1 MNGNKTFC
9 EECRRDVGFVVETMP
24 LSGKLRD
31 ENYEYEGKKAICEEC
46 GNEVYVAE
54 IEDEN
59 LKSLY
64 DAYRLKHGI
73 ISLEKILE
81 IPQKYNIGKRP
92 LSLLLGWGEM
102 TFSRYCEGDMPTKQY
117 SDILLKIHERPEYY
131 KELLEKNKHNLKS
144 LHAYDKSMKKVRALL
159 FDKEKPESKLDDV
172 VQYIL
177 YKCEDITPLALQ
189 KTLYYIQGFYCAFEG
204 EFLFEED
211 CEAWVHGPVYRKV
224 YHEYKEYRFDPIKS
238 VKTFDESIF
247 TSAEKAIMDSV
258 IKNFCCYSGKTLE
271 MFVHSEQPWLQTRRG
286 LTVYDNSNRIITK
299 ELIKEYFT
307 AVKEKFQMLIPADI
321 EKYSNYLFSYY

>member
-1 MNGNKTFC
+1 MVNGNKTFC

-131 KELLEKNKHNLKS
+131 KE
-144 LHAYDKSMKKVRALL
+144 
-159 FDKEKPESKLDDV
+159 
-172 VQYIL
+172 
-177 YKCEDITPLALQ
+177 
-189 KTLYYIQGFYCAFEG
+189 
-204 EFLFEED
+204 
-211 CEAWVHGPVYRKV
+211 
-224 YHEYKEYRFDPIKS
+224 
-238 VKTFDESIF
+238 
-247 TSAEKAIMDSV
+247 
-258 IKNFCCYSGKTLE
+258 
-271 MFVHSEQPWLQTRRG
+271 
-286 LTVYDNSNRIITK
+286 
-299 ELIKEYFT
+299 
-307 AVKEKFQMLIPADI
+307 
-321 EKYSNYLFSYY
+321 